1 MSHLNSRPSNKNKH
15 PGVVDLSLQRCTHG
29 QKKADEEKTAEEKQA
44 REETQKAGIRQLAE
58 VEERDK
64 QTLNTLMGPGPG
76 PRATNKWKR
85 LETGSNVAAATRM
98 GTGAEK
104 NGPPVIKDKA
114 AGSNDAVNMGS
125 NVDREEEKQ
134 GKVKK
139 TRAER
144 AMYRNE
150 VEAEKTQGQSDAG
163 NEDDESVLNLPTPH
177 YPQKP
182 NMSDIIEVFSS
193 QRDSPGSNSSFT
205 SNKATENLSAFP
217 SLNETHGIDDADV
230 DMVDPPPSHS
240 YYNNNN
246 NNSDM
251 DQGHYILDTPED
263 AQFGLLVPPS
273 LMSTD
278 TDSLTGAMA
287 RAIGKRDHVQTRAE
301 HWPTALG
308 RSSAPHIV
316 KSEPSKKA
324 TNKDLPLGAHPAFRH
339 DVVPTIWHWAGGKVH
354 DPFNIDEHDLVKA
367 LAVIWHHVYTNMLFE
382 IPMTVSL
389 INQRISEW
397 RNSFTS
403 AATSSIISF
412 FSSDDHYL
420 QYDARVAFAQDM
432 MRHYCFLFSDSFS
445 DNNDEWT
452 GMWCG
457 PLFLQVFASQ
467 FNATTSRVVVQ
478 ELDSETQG
486 YVGAMALAATALE
499 RTLTLL
505 VNGEIDIK
513 LVIEDKHHVLD
524 LNGTIVNLAGPTPI
538 PPKKMTKEMGCLRS
552 YSIERSRPELRIC
565 GVDG

>member
-1 MSHLNSRPSNKNKH
+1 MARNSKQPTLPSSSFKLSFFPRSLVSPLHVPQLVYNKH
-15 PGVVDLSLQRCTHG
+15 PGVVDLSPQRRTHG

-44 REETQKAGIRQLAE
+44 REETRKAGIRRLAE
-58 VEERDK
+58 VEEHDK

-76 PRATNKWKR
+76 PRAMNKWKR

-104 NGPPVIKDKA
+104 NGLPVIKDKA
-114 AGSNDAVNMGS
+114 AGSNNAVNTGS
-125 NVDREEEKQ
+125 NVDREEEKR

-163 NEDDESVLNLPTPH
+163 NEDDESVLDLPTPH
-177 YPQKP
+177 YPRKLNTLSNEKDGISGPHNVRKVQSWMSTIHPPTGSQPRQTRGGSGSSQSYGSIANTGFTTSSGHQTRPTFSSGDGLRYRLSSEP
-182 NMSDIIEVFSS
+182 NEGEYRDALANLPKHSERFPSTDIIEVFSS

-230 DMVDPPPSHS
+230 DMVDPLPSHG
-240 YYNNNN
+240 YYNNDN

-278 TDSLTGAMA
+278 TDSLMGAMA
-287 RAIGKRDHVQTRAE
+287 WAIGKRDHVQTRVE

-308 RSSAPHIV
+308 RSSAPRIV

-324 TNKDLPLGAHPAFRH
+324 TNKDLPLGAHPAFRR

-367 LAVIWHHVYTNMLFE
+367 LAVIWRHVYTNVLFE
-382 IPMTVSL
+382 IPTTVSL
-389 INQRISEW
+389 VRIS
-397 RNSFTS
+397 R
-403 AATSSIISF
+403 I
-412 FSSDDHYL
+412 
-420 QYDARVAFAQDM
+420 
-432 MRHYCFLFSDSFS
+432 FL
-445 DNNDEWT
+445 
-452 GMWCG
+452 
-457 PLFLQVFASQ
+457 
-467 FNATTSRVVVQ
+467 
-478 ELDSETQG
+478 
-486 YVGAMALAATALE
+486 
-499 RTLTLL
+499 
-505 VNGEIDIK
+505 
-513 LVIEDKHHVLD
+513 
-524 LNGTIVNLAGPTPI
+524 
-538 PPKKMTKEMGCLRS
+538 
-552 YSIERSRPELRIC
+552 
-565 GVDG
+565 